1 MFHINEKNFNSHS
14 QLRKDNLSQRINGE
28 VWHDVRQRKSSNIL
42 IANKACGL
50 KTSQTIIY
58 VKGYFNMFFCILKD
72 TILSTK

>member
-14 QLRKDNLSQRINGE
+14 QLSKDNLSQIINGE
-28 VWHDVRQRKSSNIL
+28 VWHDVRQLKSSNIL

-58 VKGYFNMFFCILKD
+58 VKGYFNMFFCTWKILY
-72 TILSTK
+72 

>member
-14 QLRKDNLSQRINGE
+14 QLSKDNLSKIINEE
-28 VWHDVRQRKSSNIL
+28 VWHDVRQLKSSNIL